1 MDGLDNLN
9 TIEEKLC
16 YKAAINNIPL
26 IGAFELLPLCNMD
39 CSMCYIRLTTEEI
52 KKNGCIRTCKEW
64 LSVAEEMKKEGTL
77 YVLLTGGEPLLYKE
91 FEDIYSGLR
100 NMGMIVSIN
109 TNATLINDKVADFL
123 EKNKPRR
130 VNVTLYG
137 ASNEA
142 YEKLCHNPKGY
153 DETIKGIKLLKER
166 NIDIK
171 INVSLVK
178 DNMNDLPKMMDLA
191 DLLEIPI
198 SVYTYMYPKTRNR
211 GKTFKDDYRLRP
223 KQVAQIDNYVKCR
236 TETEEEFM
244 RKRYEILS
252 VYEYEKNNEPPEFI
266 PLQCRAGKC
275 SFWINW
281 QGNMTPCVFL
291 DNISTDVFKN
301 GFKKSWSYI
310 VQERKKILL
319 PSDCASCEKRGVC
332 QVCAASAYCETGSM
346 DKKPS
351 YLCDLTQE
359 MLEILK

>member
-1 MDGLDNLN
+1 MDGLDSLN

-39 CSMCYIRLTTEEI
+39 CSMCYIRLTPEEM

-64 LSVAEEMKKEGTL
+64 LSIAEQMKKEGTL
-77 YVLLTGGEPLLYKE
+77 YVLLTGGEPLLYNE

-109 TNATLINDKVADFL
+109 TNATLIDDNMADFL

-137 ASNEA
+137 ASNKT
-142 YEKLCHNPKGY
+142 YEKLCHNSKGY

-166 NIDIK
+166 NIDVK

-178 DNMNDLPKMMDLA
+178 DNISDLSKMMNLA

-198 SVYTYMYPKTRNR
+198 SVYTYMYPKTKCR
-211 GKTFKDDYRLRP
+211 GKTFKDDYRLSP
-223 KQVAQIDNYVKCR
+223 QQVAQIDNYVERR

-244 RKRYEILS
+244 KKRWLTLS
-252 VYEYEKNNEPPEFI
+252 AYEYEKNNEPPEFI

-275 SFWINW
+275 LFWINW

-291 DNISTDVFKN
+291 DNIYTDVFEN
-301 GFKKSWSYI
+301 GFTKSWNYI
-310 VQERKKILL
+310 IEKRNKILL

-332 QVCAASAYCETGSM
+332 QVCAASAHCETGSM
-346 DKKPS
+346 DEKPS